1 MGLQLGPFR
10 LPWPAKS
17 HTSDPY
23 WERFINTVPAD
34 MANSVVEMIRAA
46 PDGNLFPTKADL
58 HTPEITA
65 SHTKE
70 LAIYL
75 GADLVGVARLAP
87 TDGADDY
94 PFAVVSVH
102 KADHDPAEARGIGGQ
117 VPVQNGLYVTFVLSA
132 WIRELGYQ
140 ATALVRDS
148 DADRARVAAAAKLG
162 RLDLGGRL
170 VTPKYGSR
178 VYVADLIR
186 TDLPL
191 AADG

>member
-17 HTSDPY
+17 HAGDPY
-23 WERFINTVPAD
+23 WDRFINTAPAD
-34 MANSVVEMIRAA
+34 MVNSVVEMIRSA

-75 GADLVGVARLAP
+75 GADLMGVTRLDA
-87 TDGADDY
+87 TDGVDGY
-94 PFAVVSVH
+94 PFAVVTAV
-102 KADHDPAEARGIGGQ
+102 KADYDPARSPGIGGQ

-132 WIRELGYQ
+132 WIRELGYR
-140 ATALVRDS
+140 ATALIHDS
-148 DADRARVAAAAKLG
+148 DADRARLAAAAKIGHLG
-162 RLDLGGRL
+162 AGGRL
-170 VTPKYGSR
+170 TTKQFGSK
-178 VYVADLIR
+178 VYVADVIR